1 MILIDTR
8 EKTDK
13 IKHITGYF
21 DKHGIPH
28 DRTKLYIGDYQRADN
43 PLLLIDRKQNLMEIA
58 TNIVN
63 DHGRFKRELDRL
75 SAIGAKMC
83 ILVEEKPDGIEGI
96 EDVAQWKSPVKKDGT
111 PYVRMSGATLY
122 KYMKSWQ
129 YKHNIEFVFCHK
141 NGTPGKILELLEVD
155 KNAAD

>member
-8 EKTDK
+8 EKLDK
-13 IKHITGYF
+13 IRHITGYF

-43 PLLLIDRKQNLMEIA
+43 PLLLIDRKQNLLEIA

-63 DHGRFKRELDRL
+63 GHGRFKNELDRL
-75 SAIGAKMC
+75 TAIGAKMY
-83 ILVEEKPDGIEGI
+83 ILVEEKLDGIEA
-96 EDVAQWKSPVKKDGT
+96 VVQWKSPVKKDGT
-111 PYVRMSGATLY
+111 PYVRMSGETLY

-129 YKHNIEFVFCHK
+129 YRHNIEFVFCHK

>member
-75 SAIGAKMC
+75 SAIGAKMY
-83 ILVEEKPDGIEGI
+83 ILVEEKLDSI

-129 YKHNIEFVFCHK
+129 YKHNIEFVFCDK
-141 NGTPGKILELLEVD
+141 KYTANVILKLL
-155 KNAAD
+155 N

>member
-75 SAIGAKMC
+75 SAIGAKMY
-83 ILVEEKPDGIEGI
+83 ILVEEKLDSI

-129 YKHNIEFVFCHK
+129 YKHNIKFVFCDK
-141 NGTPGKILELLEVD
+141 KYTANVILKLL
-155 KNAAD
+155 N